1 MSFPRYTEYKDS
13 GVAWLGEVPGHW
25 GVDRLKTSILS
36 SKNGIW
42 GEEPTGDED
51 DTPCVR
57 VADFDR
63 QKLRVELTDPTI
75 RNVTSREREGRTLK
89 KGDLLLEKSGGGENQ
104 PVGCVVLYD
113 DERPAVCSNFV
124 ARLQLKPGMVSSYWR
139 YVHAAA
145 YAVRLTTGS
154 INQTSGIQNLDQD
167 RYYNER
173 AVFPPPAE
181 QTAIATFLD
190 RETAKIDALVAEQE
204 KLIALLQE
212 KRQAVISHA
221 VTKGLDPNVPMKDSG
236 VEWLGEVPEHW
247 EVKRLKQLSDE
258 PLKYG
263 ANEAAELDDP
273 SLPRF
278 VRITDVTEGGSLREE
293 TFRSLPRE
301 IAEPF
306 LLKEGDVLLARSGGT
321 VGKSFMYQRHWG
333 EACFAG
339 YLIRVRLSQ
348 RLCAPQWLNYFCRT
362 NSYWSYVLG
371 SQIQS
376 TIQNVSAEKYAN
388 IFLPVPA
395 IEEQQR
401 VIECLDQA
409 TSKIDA
415 LVTEART
422 AITLLQERRTALI
435 SAAVTGQIDVR
446 GLAGG
451 ANAPDSIAAS
461 AYTACAGG

>member
-1 MSFPRYTEYKDS
+1 MSFPRYPEYKDS
-13 GVAWLGEVPGHW
+13 GVEWLGEVPDHW
-25 GVDRLKTSILS
+25 EV
-36 SKNGIW
+36 
-42 GEEPTGDED
+42 
-51 DTPCVR
+51 VR
-57 VADFDR
+57 VRWLCEIKKRIVGELGFDVLSITQRGIRIKDTESNDGQLSMDYSKYQLVEVGDFAMNHMD
-63 QKLRVELTDPTI
+63 LLTGYVDISPVQG
-75 RNVTSREREGRTLK
+75 VTSPDYRVFSLRNPVRCHAKFFLYLFQNGYLNKVFYPFGQGSSQLGRWRLPTEQFN
-89 KGDLLLEKSGGGENQ
+89 DFWF
-104 PVGCVVLYD
+104 PVPSF
-113 DERPAVCSNFV
+113 E
-124 ARLQLKPGMVSSYWR
+124 
-139 YVHAAA
+139 
-145 YAVRLTTGS
+145 
-154 INQTSGIQNLDQD
+154 
-167 RYYNER
+167 
-173 AVFPPPAE
+173 E
-181 QTAIATFLD
+181 QSAIATFLD

-306 LLKEGDVLLARSGGT
+306 LLREGDVLLARSGGT